1 MRAAMMISANRDLV
15 LVRKVET
22 RREGVDLYLEPGVA
36 AAVAREQAHG
46 LQARQR
52 HAGHAGEPLRRGG
65 HGVQGRA
72 AHDARGPVRRRLGDG
87 AAAGS
92 RVTAVDEKQ

>member
-1 MRAAMMISANRDLV
+1 MKR
-15 LVRKVET
+15 E
-22 RREGVDLYLEPGVA
+22 RREIYLEPGVA

-52 HAGHAGEPLRRGG
+52 HAGHAGKPLRRGG
-65 HGVQGRA
+65 HGVKRGA

-92 RVTAVDEKQ
+92 RVTAVDKKQ